1 MGEGPL
7 LAASL
12 SGRGGEPRAPAA
24 GWPWDGHTVP
34 PGRQQGGPSP
44 RARPGAQT
52 RRRGRGSPLP
62 WQSWWPQVGKKGL
75 ERRTRCSVTAG
86 PGGSGRA
93 GRVAE
98 NAGQPHGPREVGGHA
113 FHEPGR
119 RGRVVFPRRAL
130 LGACEHSVGAPVVGP
145 RLSSARKTVER
156 RDGGSDGGG
165 WSQRQPTARGPG
177 SSPAVKWRTVGEGAP
192 GSKLDHGGSG
202 PGADAR
208 DHSDGQWP
216 GPAGRDRG
224 REWRRVVR
232 RTRSSHRQASTP
244 AGFLREHLDRRGLS
258 GAVLEEVSD
267 H

>member
-12 SGRGGEPRAPAA
+12 SGRGGGPRAPAA

-44 RARPGAQT
+44 RARPGAQA
-52 RRRGRGSPLP
+52 RQRGRGSPLP
-62 WQSWWPQVGKKGL
+62 WQSRWPQVGKKGL

-98 NAGQPHGPREVGGHA
+98 NAEQPHGPREVGGHA

-130 LGACEHSVGAPVVGP
+130 LVRASTAWVP
-145 RLSSARKTVER
+145 R
-156 RDGGSDGGG
+156 
-165 WSQRQPTARGPG
+165 W
-177 SSPAVKWRTVGEGAP
+177 
-192 GSKLDHGGSG
+192 LDHGCPL
-202 PGADAR
+202 PGRQWREEMVAVMEE
-208 DHSDGQWP
+208 DGVSANPQ
-216 GPAGRDRG
+216 PAGRG
-224 REWRRVVR
+224 A
-232 RTRSSHRQASTP
+232 RQ
-244 AGFLREHLDRRGLS
+244 R
-258 GAVLEEVSD
+258 
-267 H
+267 

>member
-12 SGRGGEPRAPAA
+12 SGRGGGPRAPAA

-44 RARPGAQT
+44 RARPGAQA

-62 WQSWWPQVGKKGL
+62 WQSRWPQVGKKGL

-130 LGACEHSVGAPVVGP
+130 LGACEHSVGAQVVGP

-156 RDGGSDGGG
+156 RGGGSDGGG

-177 SSPAVKWRTVGEGAP
+177 SSPAVKWRTVGEGRQGVNWTTEAAVRGRTLGTTAMGNGP
-192 GSKLDHGGSG
+192 AQQGVTVEGSG
-202 PGADAR
+202 GGWCDGPGQVTDRPAR
-208 DHSDGQWP
+208 R
-216 GPAGRDRG
+216 RD
-224 REWRRVVR
+224 
-232 RTRSSHRQASTP
+232 
-244 AGFLREHLDRRGLS
+244 FY
-258 GAVLEEVSD
+258 VSI
-267 H
+267 